1 MKKEKVFIGIDVSK
15 LTLDI
20 CIVKNTTTSLVI
32 KNNKTDIKKF
42 LNEVTKGSSEVY
54 LCIENTGKYGWLIT
68 ELAPDYLTNF
78 YIINPLHLKRSMGL
92 IRGKNDKIDAV
103 RIAQFIKRNYQEEV
117 CYVRER
123 SLITALK
130 VLVSERGYKVKSKTQ
145 LKVKNKDIEVISD
158 KKLAKKLIKS
168 NLKLIVTLEQQIK
181 EIELEIKRLIESD
194 KQLKQHSYLLKSIPG
209 VGDILST
216 SLIIKTNEFKSITD
230 PRKLACYC
238 GVVPF
243 ENRSGTSI
251 FGKKRLS
258 LLADKKIKKV
268 LHLGAMRA
276 IQMENDF
283 RVYYIR
289 KVKEGKNK
297 MSVVNAIRNK
307 IIHTAY
313 ALIKNQELFQN
324 RLVLS

>member
-42 LNEVTKGSSEVY
+42 LNEETKGSSEVY

-130 VLVSERGYKVKSKTQ
+130 VL
-145 LKVKNKDIEVISD
+145 
-158 KKLAKKLIKS
+158 
-168 NLKLIVTLEQQIK
+168 
-181 EIELEIKRLIESD
+181 
-194 KQLKQHSYLLKSIPG
+194 
-209 VGDILST
+209 LS
-216 SLIIKTNEFKSITD
+216 
-230 PRKLACYC
+230 
-238 GVVPF
+238 
-243 ENRSGTSI
+243 
-251 FGKKRLS
+251 
-258 LLADKKIKKV
+258 
-268 LHLGAMRA
+268 
-276 IQMENDF
+276 
-283 RVYYIR
+283 
-289 KVKEGKNK
+289 
-297 MSVVNAIRNK
+297 
-307 IIHTAY
+307 
-313 ALIKNQELFQN
+313 
-324 RLVLS
+324 